1 MPGHRFI
8 GQWDEPIMMSPPQ
21 SDSLPVRIPRP
32 SREREQVFGYILR
45 SDWINDFG
53 QRHNVDPQGLKNE
66 FGLIIDSVELIR
78 DELKKDGE
86 FALVRYLSNGHPDE
100 VAQIYVARN
109 FLRPMRGSTTL
120 ALIRA
125 KVEKLKKFLDTTDE
139 PQWMNL

>member
-1 MPGHRFI
+1 MV
-8 GQWDEPIMMSPPQ
+8 STPQ
-21 SDSLPVRIPRP
+21 SDSIPIRIPRP
-32 SREREQVFGYILR
+32 SREREQVFGYILQ
-45 SDWINDFG
+45 SDWIIDFG

-125 KVEKLKKFLDTTDE
+125 KMEKLKNFLDTTDE